1 MLLGTYIKAHHL
13 SRAALCAGGVAAAI
27 LFFAVG
33 AAIRLMIGPVS
44 LGPLGDTLPNA
55 IASALP
61 GISVRYDRAAIEWS
75 RDQGRVN
82 LVILGAKVFDAGG
95 RIIAQAPEA
104 DIDLAAGPLL
114 HGKTVV
120 RRITLVGV
128 QLALVRTRSGG
139 LRLGVEKDK
148 NESDILNRISDAIT
162 MRSDKASSLQ
172 EFAIRKARL
181 AFFDETTGLFLVAP
195 RADFHVATAGP
206 NLNASL
212 DADLEIAGRPAHIVG
227 EFTLPPNKGP
237 VKGEI
242 ALRGIDLR
250 ALGSDAKG
258 LAAVKRLNL
267 VLDLSA
273 SFTMRG
279 AHLLSA
285 DFGLGAK
292 GSIAIPG
299 LKKGPLKVDAAQ
311 LVARYDGASGRL
323 LIDDGS
329 LNAGGAKAH
338 LSGHCDIG
346 RNERGALERI
356 GFDLAVDKIALAMPG
371 VLAGPIALRLIEA
384 RGSYDAASRAIIVDH
399 AEVSGGPLSAHAQG
413 RLTLVPGLAPAV
425 ELRGQMAGL
434 RLRELLRYWPLG
446 VGAGARQWIDAN
458 MTAGSLG
465 IVSFEA
471 HMPAGMLDADVLAE
485 NALKVTVP
493 MSGVEANY
501 LTGLTHLTQLS
512 GVATLTGDTFRA
524 DISSGRVGPLQ
535 VSRGQVVIANL
546 HIPEAP
552 GDFTAHMSGAM
563 PDMLSLLNMKP
574 LQYPDRFGIDPA
586 DTQGAT
592 NVDLSFHLP
601 MRKNLSVSDVGIA
614 VKATAS
620 ALSIPLGERARLTD
634 GTANFDISNS
644 KLHATGSAQLADSRL
659 TFDWTEEFGNAKP
672 VTTHIAVKGPLGAGA
687 RAALNFQSGSFL
699 KGPAIVSG
707 TLTGR
712 RGALLTADMNM
723 DLGPSVL
730 EVDLIGLDKP
740 AGYPATAHVSATFGP
755 DSVIRAETVKIAGPG
770 IAANGTATFDEGG
783 KLAALS
789 LPAVRF
795 GSANDFNLSLTRGPS
810 GEEIAVRGHS
820 LDGSKL
826 AGHGGAGGAAGDETT
841 LRGPYRASI
850 RLDRLVLRDGVTVSP
865 FSLDVAGVGDRP
877 SSLSLSGSLSKS
889 ANVTAAIAPG
899 ANGRRLTFA
908 TNDAGLLAKGLFGF
922 ASLRGGAIEL
932 AATFPARTDKS
943 DLKTNAPDYWG
954 KLSIRDFKVLN
965 QPFLTRLFSAG
976 SLDGL
981 INLMQGEGIAVDKFD
996 IPFSSRGGVVD
1007 IKGARAT
1014 GPAIGL
1020 TADGYIDRPKDA
1032 IALKGTL
1039 VPLFG
1044 INSVLGAIPLLGDV
1058 LVSKKG
1064 EGVFGM
1070 TYSISGN
1077 ADRPNVGVNP
1087 LSVLTPGIFRR
1098 IFEGRMP
1105 NSAQAPSNQKPSAPA
1120 TPPAPPKT

>member
-1 MLLGTYIKAHHL
+1 M
-13 SRAALCAGGVAAAI
+13 GGVAAAV

-33 AAIRLMIGPVS
+33 AAIRLMIGPIS
-44 LGPLGDTLPNA
+44 LGPFGDTLPNA

-61 GISVRYDRAAIEWS
+61 GISVRYERAALEWS

-82 LVILGAKVFDAGG
+82 LVILGAKVFDADG

-104 DIDLAAGPLL
+104 SIDLAAGPLL
-114 HGKTVV
+114 RGKTVV

-128 QLALVRTRSGG
+128 QLSLVRARSGA

-148 NESDILNRISDAIT
+148 NERDILSRISDAIT

-181 AFFDETTGLFLVAP
+181 AFYDETTGLFVVAP
-195 RADFHVATAGP
+195 RADFRIATVGA
-206 NLNASL
+206 NLGASL
-212 DADLEIAGRPAHIVG
+212 DADLEISGRPAHITG
-227 EFTLPPNKGP
+227 EFTLPPNQGP
-237 VKGEI
+237 VKGAV
-242 ALRGIDLR
+242 ALRGLDLR

-258 LAAVKRLNL
+258 LAGAKRFNL

-279 AHLLSA
+279 ARLLSA
-285 DFGLGAK
+285 DFGVGGK

-299 LKKGPLKVDAAQ
+299 LKRGPLKVNAAQ
-311 LVARYDGASGRL
+311 VVGRYDGATGRL

-329 LNAGGAKAH
+329 LSAEGAKAH
-338 LSGHCDIG
+338 LSGHCDFK
-346 RNERGALERI
+346 RDDRGALTDV
-356 GFDLAVDKIALAMPG
+356 GFDLAFDKIALAMPG
-371 VLAGPIALRLIEA
+371 VFARPVALRLIEA
-384 RGSYDAASRAIIVDH
+384 RGDYDAALRAIVVDH
-399 AEVSGGPLSAHAQG
+399 AEVSGGPLSAHAHG
-413 RLTLVPGLAPAV
+413 KFTLVAGQAPAV
-425 ELRGQMAGL
+425 ELSGQMAGL
-434 RLRELLRYWPLG
+434 RVRDLLGYWPLG

-458 MTAGSLG
+458 MPAGSLG
-465 IVSFEA
+465 AVSFEA

-485 NALKVTVP
+485 DALKVTIP

-501 LTGLTHLTQLS
+501 LDGLTHLTQLS

-524 DISSGRVGPLQ
+524 DIASGRIGPLQ
-535 VSRGQVVIANL
+535 VSQGHVIIANL

-552 GDFTAHMSGAM
+552 GDFMARVSGAM

-574 LQYPDRFGIDPA
+574 LQYPSRFGIDPL

-592 NVDLSFHLP
+592 RADLSFHLP
-601 MRKNLSVSDVGIA
+601 MRKNLSVNDVAIA
-614 VKATAS
+614 VKADATGMS
-620 ALSIPLGERARLTD
+620 MPLGDHARLTD
-634 GTANFDISNS
+634 GTVNFDIDNS
-644 KLHATGSAQLADSRL
+644 KLRAAGSAQLSDSRL
-659 TFDWTEEFGNAKP
+659 AFDWTEDFGNAKP
-672 VTTHIAVKGPLGAGA
+672 VTTHIAVKGPLGPGA
-687 RAALNFQSGSFL
+687 RAALNFQTGNFL
-699 KGPAIVSG
+699 KGPAIVNA

-740 AGYPATAHVSATFGP
+740 SGYPTTAHVSATFGP
-755 DSVIRAETVKIAGPG
+755 DSVIRTETVKIAGPG
-770 IAANGTATFDEGG
+770 IAANGSATFDGG
-783 KLAALS
+783 GRLAALA
-789 LPAVRF
+789 LPVVRL
-795 GSANDFNLSLTRGPS
+795 GSANDFSLNLTRGPS
-810 GEEIAVRGHS
+810 GEEIVVRGHS
-820 LDGSKL
+820 LDGSRL
-826 AGHGGAGGAAGDETT
+826 AGHNDSGDDNTPH
-841 LRGPYRASI
+841 GPYRASV
-850 RLDRLVLRDGVTVSP
+850 RLDRMMLRDGVALSP

-877 SSLSLSGSLSKS
+877 STLSLSGSFSKIAS
-889 ANVTAAIAPG
+889 LTATIAPS

-908 TNDAGLLAKGLFGF
+908 TNDAGLLAKGLLGFG
-922 ASLRGGAIEL
+922 SLRGGAIDL
-932 AATFPARTDKS
+932 AATFPGRADGADSKPA
-943 DLKTNAPDYWG
+943 NAPDYRG
-954 KLSIRDFKVLN
+954 KLTIRDFKVLN

-996 IPFSSRGGVVD
+996 VPFSSKGGVVD

-1020 TADGYIDRPKDA
+1020 TADGYVDRPKNA

-1077 ADRPNVGVNP
+1077 ADQPNVGVNP

-1105 NSAQAPSNQKPSAPA
+1105 NSAQAPSNQKPPSPA
-1120 TPPAPPKT
+1120 TPPTPPKT